1 MYMSLNVL
9 PCIHAVILESS
20 EWSNVHTINPS
31 SMTDEAHG
39 ERSKESIRS
48 KCAQYLERTEQL
60 KKFLVKK
67 GKKVNASGPTTSK
80 LVIVQEKPNVH
91 WDDVAGLHMA
101 KDTLKNTFIFPIR
114 FPHLF
119 KGQLVFPGHFSGII

>member
-1 MYMSLNVL
+1 MPPSFL
-9 PCIHAVILESS
+9 PLLHTHTHRPDGPNSGGNADEES
-20 EWSNVHTINPS
+20 
-31 SMTDEAHG
+31 DE
-39 ERSKESIRS
+39 ED
-48 KCAQYLERTEQL
+48 
-60 KKFLVKK
+60 
-67 GKKVNASGPTTSK
+67 SK

-119 KGQLVFPGHFSGII
+119 KGQLVFPGQFSGII

>member
-1 MYMSLNVL
+1 MCDPVTYYHVKTCGHAPFL
-9 PCIHAVILESS
+9 PSTATHTHTHRPDGPNSGGNADEES
-20 EWSNVHTINPS
+20 
-31 SMTDEAHG
+31 DEESG
-39 ERSKESIRS
+39 EED
-48 KCAQYLERTEQL
+48 
-60 KKFLVKK
+60 
-67 GKKVNASGPTTSK
+67 SK